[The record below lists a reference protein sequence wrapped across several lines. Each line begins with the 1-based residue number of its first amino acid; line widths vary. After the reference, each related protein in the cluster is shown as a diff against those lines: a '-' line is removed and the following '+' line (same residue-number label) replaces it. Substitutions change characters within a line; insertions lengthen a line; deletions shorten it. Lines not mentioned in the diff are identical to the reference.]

1 LSTKRA
7 GLLGCLEE
15 VQGTLQVLTSLV
27 VKPDHIVGL
36 PQAKAER
43 LHVTNWVD
51 MGALATSL
59 EVPYDEVQTYAMNQE
74 ADIDPLRRIAPDLL
88 IVVGWQRLVPAEVLN
103 LLSIAYSAS
112 TVPATSSLR
121 DGDAHRSIGV
131 LSKVETTLR
140 CICLFSHRA
149 WTPVTSLA

>member
-7 GLLGCLEE
+7 VLLGCLEE
-15 VQGTLQVLTSLV
+15 AQDTLQVLTSLG

-43 LHVTNWVD
+43 LHVTNGVD
-51 MGALATSL
+51 MGTLATSL
-59 EVPYDEVQTYAMNQE
+59 EVPYDEAQTYTMSQE
-74 ADIDPLRRIAPDLL
+74 ADIDLFRRIAPDLL
-88 IVVGWQRLVPAEVLN
+88 IVVSWQRLVPAEVLN
-103 LLSIAYSAS
+103 LLGIAYSAS
-112 TVPATSSLR
+112 TVPATSSPR
-121 DGDAHRSIGV
+121 DGDAHRSIGA
-131 LSKVETTLR
+131 LSKVETALR